1 MSYPRIS
8 SFKTASEL
16 RTYLAEAGIDLK
28 LDDRLQ
34 VGAAPLRSIVSAFGQ
49 R

>member
-8 SFKTASEL
+8 SFKTAREFSA
-16 RTYLAEAGIDLK
+16 YVAKAGIDLK